1 MAFTISNLLYTMRLK
16 SHEGVPLSNTSLIPI
31 ERIEKAIYLI
41 RGEKVMLDRDLANLY
56 GVSTKVF
63 NQAVKR
69 HRDRFPPD
77 FMFQLTIG
85 EAREWW
91 LAVNA
96 NRLRSQTVTL
106 KRGQH
111 LKHRPYAFTEHGILM
126 LSSVLNSERAIQV
139 NIEIMRA
146 FVKLR
151 QMLASN
157 AELSRR
163 LDELESKYD
172 RQSKVVFDAI
182 RKLMSPPVRDRKEIG
197 FRSRSVKK

>member
-1 MAFTISNLLYTMRLK
+1 MKDKT
-16 SHEGVPLSNTSLIPI
+16 LIPI
-31 ERIEKAIYLI
+31 ERIETSIYLI

-63 NQAVKR
+63 NQSVKR
-69 HRDRFPPD
+69 HRNRFPAD
-77 FMFQLTIG
+77 FMFQLTKDEG
-85 EAREWW
+85 HEWW

-96 NRLRSQTVTL
+96 NRLRSQSVTL

-111 LKHRPYAFTEHGILM
+111 LKYQPYAFTEHGILM

-146 FVKLR
+146 FVRLR
-151 QMLASN
+151 QMLLSN

-163 LDELESKYD
+163 LSELESKHD
-172 RQSKVVFDAI
+172 RQFRIVFDAI
-182 RKLMSPPVRDRKEIG
+182 RKLTSPAVRNRKEIG
-197 FRSRSVKK
+197 FRS